1 MAWHLYSESGAI
13 STPSLIPIHAG
24 DTVVTTE
31 GLILASL
38 LSDARDGGERGWW
51 GDAFDEG
58 VGDRFGS
65 LLWSVEGPITVT
77 TLRQTQD
84 RVTDALAWMVRDGLA
99 SAVSC
104 VATEGD
110 RPGTIVLEIKIDG
123 AVAAVLRGP

>member
-1 MAWHLYSESGAI
+1 MTVASAGGGA
-13 STPSLIPIHAG
+13 TPS
-24 DTVVTTE
+24 T
-31 GLILASL
+31 
-38 LSDARDGGERGWW
+38 R
-51 GDAFDEG
+51 G

-99 SAVSC
+99 SSVSC
-104 VATEGD
+104 VATEE
-110 RPGTIVLEIKIDG
+110 RPGTIRLEIKIDG